1 MSFVSISSAAIAA
14 SFFSASRSAGLNR
27 VFFIPPPFSRCR
39 PSRSYDS
46 DPTAIVLGRIGM
58 HDNEK
63 NDHMQWIVPDPSS
76 EFEGHAVFDKILPS
90 FCRTPFKPHR
100 VLWRIYVRTFL
111 SI

>member
-1 MSFVSISSAAIAA
+1 
-14 SFFSASRSAGLNR
+14 
-27 VFFIPPPFSRCR
+27 
-39 PSRSYDS
+39 
-46 DPTAIVLGRIGM
+46 M

-63 NDHMQWIVPDPSS
+63 NHLTDAADGVPSLLTILDSVENDHMQWIVPDPSS